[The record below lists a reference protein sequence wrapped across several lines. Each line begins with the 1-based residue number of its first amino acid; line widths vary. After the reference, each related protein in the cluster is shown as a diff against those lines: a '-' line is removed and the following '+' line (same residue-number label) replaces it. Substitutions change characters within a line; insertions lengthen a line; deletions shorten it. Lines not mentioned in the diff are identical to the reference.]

1 MVSDVLVRVDL
12 LLGSGRD
19 IKFLESKLDAFLTY
33 VIKSLSTLLLST
45 GLFGLN
51 EQASLLHGLTLLSR
65 ESSLV
70 IHYFLV
76 MLRDSLLDFLG

>member
-1 MVSDVLVRVDL
+1 MPGELMVSDVLVRVDL

-51 EQASLLHGLTLLSR
+51 E
-65 ESSLV
+65 
-70 IHYFLV
+70 
-76 MLRDSLLDFLG
+76 